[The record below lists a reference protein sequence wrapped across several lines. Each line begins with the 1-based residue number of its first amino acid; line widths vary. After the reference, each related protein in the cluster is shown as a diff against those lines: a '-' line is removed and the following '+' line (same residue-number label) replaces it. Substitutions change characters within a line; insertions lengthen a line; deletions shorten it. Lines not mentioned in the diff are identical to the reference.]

1 MPSFVDEA
9 ARLKDQAKITN
20 RDLAVAAGVTE
31 STLSRYLSGR
41 VQPPYEV
48 AVKILQ
54 VLRDAAAA
62 DPAPGSKN
70 DWGVELPSQM
80 ADVYERRI
88 TDLKRIILLERREK
102 HLIMVLL
109 VILLVFGC
117 LLVAADV
124 LMGNVGWI
132 RA

>member
-1 MPSFVDEA
+1 MPSFADEA
-9 ARLKDQAKITN
+9 VRLKDQAKITN
-20 RDLAVAAGVTE
+20 RDLAAAAGVTE

-88 TDLKRIILLERREK
+88 TDLKRIILLERKEK
-102 HLIMVLL
+102 HLIMWLL
-109 VILLVFGC
+109 VALLVFAC
-117 LLVAADV
+117 IIAAADV
-124 LMGNVGWI
+124 LMGGVGWI
-132 RA
+132 RD

>member
-1 MPSFVDEA
+1 MLSFADEA
-9 ARLKDQAKITN
+9 TLLKDKAKMTS
-20 RDLAVAAGVTE
+20 RDLATAAGVTE

-54 VLRDAAAA
+54 VLQDAAAA
-62 DPAPGSKN
+62 DPAPDSKN

-88 TDLKRIILLERREK
+88 MDLKRIIRLERREK
-102 HLIMVLL
+102 HLVMVLL
-109 VILLVFGC
+109 VTLLVFAC
-117 LLVAADV
+117 LLVTADV
-124 LMGNVGWI
+124 LVGNMGWI
-132 RA
+132 RD

>member
-1 MPSFVDEA
+1 MPSFADEA
-9 ARLKDQAKITN
+9 VLLKDKARMTN
-20 RDLAVAAGVTE
+20 RDLATAAGVTE

-48 AVKILQ
+48 GVKILQ
-54 VLRDAAAA
+54 VLQDAAAA
-62 DPAPGSKN
+62 DPAPDSKN

-88 TDLKRIILLERREK
+88 IDLKRTILQERREK

-109 VILLVFGC
+109 VTLLVFAC
-117 LLVAADV
+117 LLVTADV
-124 LMGNVGWI
+124 LMGNMGWI
-132 RA
+132 RD

>member
-1 MPSFVDEA
+1 MPSFADEA
-9 ARLKDQAKITN
+9 TLLKDKAMMTS
-20 RDLAVAAGVTE
+20 RDLATAAGVSE

-48 AVKILQ
+48 GVKILQ
-54 VLRDAAAA
+54 VLQDAAAA
-62 DPAPGSKN
+62 DPAPGGKN
-70 DWGVELPSQM
+70 DWGVEMPSQM

-88 TDLKRIILLERREK
+88 IDLKRTILLERREK

-109 VILLVFGC
+109 VTLLVFAC
-117 LLVAADV
+117 LLVTADV
-124 LMGNVGWI
+124 LLGNMGWI

>member
-1 MPSFVDEA
+1 MPSFADEA
-9 ARLKDQAKITN
+9 VLLKDQARMTN
-20 RDLAVAAGVTE
+20 RDLATAAGVTE

-48 AVKILQ
+48 GVKILQ
-54 VLRDAAAA
+54 VLQDAAAA

-70 DWGVELPSQM
+70 EWGVELPSQM

-88 TDLKRIILLERREK
+88 IDLKRTILLERREK

-109 VILLVFGC
+109 VTLLVFAC
-117 LLVAADV
+117 IIAAADV
-124 LMGNVGWI
+124 LMGNEGWI

>member
-1 MPSFVDEA
+1 MA
-9 ARLKDQAKITN
+9 
-20 RDLAVAAGVTE
+20 E

-48 AVKILQ
+48 GAKILQ

-102 HLIMVLL
+102 HLLVVLL
-109 VILLVFGC
+109 VALLVFGC
-117 LLVAADV
+117 LLVAADA

>member
-1 MPSFVDEA
+1 MPSFADDAV
-9 ARLKDQAKITN
+9 RLKEQAKITN
-20 RDLAVAAGVTE
+20 RDLATAAGVAE

-48 AVKILQ
+48 GAKILQ

-70 DWGVELPSQM
+70 DWGVELPTQM

-88 TDLKRIILLERREK
+88 MDLKRIIRLERREK
-102 HLIMVLL
+102 HLVMVLL
-109 VILLVFGC
+109 VTLLVFAC

-124 LMGNVGWI
+124 LLGNMGWI